1 MGQVEMAIEVDV
13 DKAPDLAA
21 TLRDKHV
28 KIEEVGQIDSFAT
41 ASFIVAAIA
50 IAVHHPTCPNLPQPS
65 RIFQLANLRL

>member
-21 TLRDKHV
+21 ALRNKHV
-28 KIEEVGQIDSFAT
+28 NIEEAGQIDSFAT
-41 ASFIVAAIA
+41 ASFIVAATSVA
-50 IAVHHPTCPNLPQPS
+50 IHHPTYPNPPQPS